1 MDKKEYRSVLENE
14 TPEER
19 SARMQKSQALE
30 GVYPEELLLLPFG
43 LATKTIRSGIEA
55 VGMAMR
61 PKITNEIVRP
71 QGAGLLVGR
80 TPKNPEDVTHAY
92 RQISKRELEDIK
104 NSGYARP
111 DPTPDA
117 AKRTWSA
124 DKKWWSAGDESGI
137 FGRNWNRGDAETIR
151 TKIEKVP
158 SNRAVRLKDL
168 EILDKE
174 TGQFKPFAKGG
185 RIKEKPK
192 AGRGD
197 GIITKGFTKGK
208 VR

>member
-1 MDKKEYRSVLENE
+1 MGKKEYRSVLESE

-19 SARMQKSQALE
+19 MARMEKSQALE

-43 LATKTIRSGIEA
+43 SAAKAIRGGIDA
-55 VGMAMR
+55 ARMAMR
-61 PKITNEIVRP
+61 PKIANEIVRP
-71 QGAGLLVGR
+71 QGTGILVGR

-137 FGRNWNRGDAETIR
+137 FGRNWNRGDAETVR
-151 TKIEKVP
+151 TTIDKVP
-158 SNRAVRLKDL
+158 SNRAVRAKDL
-168 EILDKE
+168 EILNKE
-174 TGQFKPFAKGG
+174 TGQFEPFAKGG
-185 RIKEKPK
+185 RIKDKPK
-192 AGRGD
+192 PGRGD
-197 GIITKGFTKGK
+197 GAVTKGFTKG
-208 VR
+208 RMR